1 MKRYFKNL
9 WMALTGCDPFRDE
22 LEEKNSRLEKAAEN
36 VQSLQDQLYAA
47 LNKWNESAKM
57 AEESSKAFEEVS
69 EKLASERQRVHDYE
83 VLIEN
88 LRERINEK
96 DTLMDRM
103 KKDYQQ
109 RIEQYTHKIEELQGH
124 NVE

>member
-69 EKLASERQRVHDYE
+69 EKLASERQMVHDYE

-88 LRERINEK
+88 LRQRINEK

>member
-22 LEEKNSRLEKAAEN
+22 LEEKNSQLENAAEN
-36 VQSLQDQLYAA
+36 VQALQDQLYAA
-47 LNKWNESAKM
+47 LDKWEQSVLM
-57 AEESSKAFEEVS
+57 AEKSSKAFEEVS
-69 EKLASERQRVHDYE
+69 EKLASERQMVHDLE

-96 DTLMDRM
+96 DTLMERM
-103 KKDYQQ
+103 KQDYQQ
-109 RIEQYTHKIEELQGH
+109 RITQYTQKIEELQGKKA
-124 NVE
+124 